1 VRVVTAPATGV
12 RESVLSFE
20 SISGCDYLSLD
31 EQGNEHAE
39 YQSQASLLLQ
49 LEMEESSEVNKSP
62 EDTREGPVMAVMAGG
77 LTRM

>member
-1 VRVVTAPATGV
+1 
-12 RESVLSFE
+12 
-20 SISGCDYLSLD
+20 LD

-39 YQSQASLLLQ
+39 YQSQKSLLLQ